1 MKTQQEMQSLLH
13 GMKMRIDLEQ
23 VLPAPAGWLVVN
35 LQRNAWAPLYATGV
49 CSVTYHDEEGENEP
63 VREVLPLVWTG
74 VQIALLTQDQDWGW
88 DCWYSDEFSGN
99 KLLHWTQAL
108 AFVADSKL
116 DDYTGLEAYVKGCA
130 YVTR

>member
-74 VQIALLTQDQDWGW
+74 VQIALFARKIRIGGGIVGIVTNLAETSFCTGP
-88 DCWYSDEFSGN
+88 
-99 KLLHWTQAL
+99 KL
-108 AFVADSKL
+108 
-116 DDYTGLEAYVKGCA
+116 
-130 YVTR
+130 